1 MTRRSRILAVALALC
16 AEASSGCGG
25 TQVLAPARPRLGVQS
40 NAVVIDA
47 IELRVRPEPGA
58 RWIAT
63 SEAVGDATVLGQ
75 EVHFEYAST
84 SERAVRERRAD
95 GTTVLAERRLGGAM
109 RIAMGETPAREEAF
123 APEPSTRTTVMDA
136 RGRTIEDALFAAPAP
151 LEDARTQA
159 MRRALEPIVDAI
171 AYPEHPVA
179 VGERWRAEG
188 TCPVSEGDAR
198 GSLRYAL
205 EQEVARVEGT
215 GADSVAILRFRGD
228 ITGDGRL
235 DADPVTGSLRLEGA
249 YSVRLSD
256 GLVRSMESRVEGNLS
271 LGPVGMPF
279 HGTVRYRAE

>member
-84 SERAVRERRAD
+84 SERVVRERRAD

-159 MRRALEPIVDAI
+159 MRRALEPIVDALKAGDKGVTPLHWEI
-171 AYPEHPVA
+171 EFPEVFSRDNPGFDRFGRWRGRRKNGTTTKLVARRHDSPAIPEHHLPGQNRTHQHHPDQARTTRSEVLEIPA
-179 VGERWRAEG
+179 RQEIQ
-188 TCPVSEGDAR
+188 EGDR
-198 GSLRYAL
+198 N
-205 EQEVARVEGT
+205 
-215 GADSVAILRFRGD
+215 
-228 ITGDGRL
+228 RL
-235 DADPVTGSLRLEGA
+235 
-249 YSVRLSD
+249 
-256 GLVRSMESRVEGNLS
+256 
-271 LGPVGMPF
+271 
-279 HGTVRYRAE
+279 